1 MDQHLKQLQRLEQE
15 VARLQRENARL
26 NEKLTAALD
35 GTGLCLW
42 EQHVPSGQLTI
53 FNMEWGKMLGFQPQ
67 ELAATVN
74 TWKSKIHP
82 EDYDYVV
89 GALED
94 HLAGKTECYQVVHR
108 MLHKSG
114 RHNWVTDR
122 GRVVEYD
129 SQGRPLR
136 MMGTHIDITQEKRY
150 EQQLAQLA
158 SSDPLT
164 GTLNRHKFE
173 FEFEQLNQQHKPL
186 QSALVFIDIDNFK
199 LVNDQFG
206 HQCGDKVLIKVAD
219 WLSELAPPATHIG
232 RMGGDEFV
240 MLVSHINKRQLN
252 DFTSALLARTEQL
265 IQLEGAAL
273 QLGLSIGVC
282 QFVTPCDDFS
292 ALYQLA
298 DNAMYQVKKQGKN
311 GVAFVQ
317 ANITMRPPRR

>member
-1 MDQHLKQLQRLEQE
+1 MDQHLQQLQLLEQE

-26 NEKLTAALD
+26 NEKLAAALD

-42 EQHVPSGQLTI
+42 EQHVPSGKLTI
-53 FNMEWGKMLGFQPQ
+53 FNMEWGQMLGFQPQ
-67 ELAATVN
+67 ELAATVD

-82 EDYDYVV
+82 DDYDEVV

-94 HLAGKTECYQVVHR
+94 HLAGKTQCYHVVHR
-108 MLHKSG
+108 MVHKTGS
-114 RHNWVTDR
+114 HSWVTDR
-122 GRVVEYD
+122 GRVVEFD
-129 SQGRPLR
+129 RDGKPLR

-150 EQQLAQLA
+150 QQQLAQLA

-164 GTLNRHKFE
+164 GCLNRHKFE
-173 FEFEQLNQQHKPL
+173 FEFERVNQQQAQKNA
-186 QSALVFIDIDNFK
+186 ALVFIDVDNFK
-199 LVNDQFG
+199 QVNDQFG
-206 HQCGDKVLIKVAD
+206 HHCGDKILMKLAD
-219 WLSELAPPATHIG
+219 WLSELAPPAAHIG

-240 MLVSHINKRQLN
+240 VLVTATRKRQLN

-265 IQLEGAAL
+265 IKIESAAIHV
-273 QLGLSIGVC
+273 GLSIGVC
-282 QFVTPCDDFS
+282 QFVTPYHDFN

-317 ANITMRPPRR
+317 ALHQRR